1 MGFDHVRRFVTCDQ
15 RVKIVKNFP
24 ILTKVIGSLRF
35 PQGPTPLTMP
45 TSAET
50 RYYPNILITGT
61 PGVGKSCLAELLIDA
76 LSYVQLNYNV
86 VNIGELIK
94 TFDSSTMGERDEEF
108 DTVVLSDE
116 GEDKLLDHLE
126 DKLSYGV
133 EESSKA
139 GFIVDY
145 HSCSLFPERWFDL
158 VLVLRANTDVLFDRL
173 VERGYSELK
182 RTENL
187 QVSERAE

>member
-1 MGFDHVRRFVTCDQ
+1 
-15 RVKIVKNFP
+15 
-24 ILTKVIGSLRF
+24 
-35 PQGPTPLTMP
+35 MP